1 MPCNSSS
8 FFAWGILNLSKLKE
22 ELKLKVN
29 LEIDKMLLK
38 FELGCPTLPE
48 LQLIIDTR
56 NALIEKI
63 QKVLNRVESLKK
75 FTEEIRPYPT
85 VVSGVITTLKLL
97 PVPNI
102 YTTAGLIVTFG
113 DLLADAKD
121 LVKSIAD
128 GICDFDNIIG
138 RTEQELQRLITRLEG
153 LDALIAN
160 CIEEEED
167 SLTAVPTIQLT
178 NNTVTTEGFGYRG
191 YLIRIQQDPQSPSIA
206 PRRFA
211 VALNQSN
218 VVVLRGQPSFSSS
231 TQVLIDEIKFRID
244 QLLG

>member
-63 QKVLNRVESLKK
+63 QKVLNRVKLLKE

-102 YTTAGLIVTFG
+102 YTTAGLIITFG

-121 LVKSIAD
+121 LVKSIAN
-128 GICDFDNIIG
+128 GICDFDDIIG

-160 CIEEEED
+160 CIEEEAN
-167 SLTAVPTIQLT
+167 LTTVPTIQLIS
-178 NNTVTTEGFGYRG
+178 NTVTTEGFNYRG
-191 YLIRIQQDPQSPSIA
+191 YLIKIQQDTQSPSIA

-231 TQVLIDEIKFRID
+231 TQILIDEIKFRID
-244 QLLG
+244 QLLS

>member
-29 LEIDKMLLK
+29 LEIDSI
-38 FELGCPTLPE
+38 LPE
-48 LQLIIDTR
+48 FENKCPSPERLALIIDTR

-63 QKVLNRVESLKK
+63 QKVLNRVEALAE
-75 FTEEIRPYPT
+75 FTEEIRPYAT
-85 VVSGVITTLKLL
+85 VVSGIITTLKLL
-97 PVPNI
+97 PIPNRF
-102 YTTAGLIVTFG
+102 TTAGLVVTFG

-121 LVKSIAD
+121 LVKSLAD
-128 GICDFDNIIG
+128 GICDFDSIIG
-138 RTEQELQRLITRLEG
+138 RTEQELGRLITRLEQ

-160 CIEEEED
+160 CIEED
-167 SLTAVPTIQLT
+167 INLTAVPVIQLT
-178 NNTVTTEGFGYRG
+178 NNTVTTEGFDYRG
-191 YLIRIQQDPQSPSIA
+191 YTIRIQRDPQSPSIA

-211 VALNQSN
+211 VALNRNN